1 MNNSQNIF
9 NIKSIDKNGCKEFWL
24 NSIENHGKGIK
35 IIDHTI
41 DFLRSNNARAFSIR
55 LFGNR
60 NDLTLANEELRNAK
74 LHDISCPPL
83 LLIENSSEL
92 RIQLYA
98 ISGVNSRA
106 LYFKDEFIGR
116 EFEDNNARYLMLL
129 VLPYKLKESK
139 YEQAKTMFNKADQ
152 ILNHFGSGF
161 SDTVRT
167 WLYADDILSW
177 YDKLNKARNC
187 FFKQHGIFNRLVP
200 ASTGIGLAN
209 LAGTAMATQVLAI
222 VPKTKNI
229 LIQKATSPLQRS
241 ALDYKSSFSRVVKV
255 KSPCN
260 QKLYV
265 SGTAS
270 IDQSGKTVFTG
281 NAAAQLNMT
290 MKVVNAI
297 LDDANM
303 KWSNTVSA
311 LVYFKHHKDFHL
323 FDEYCISH
331 NLNIPHVKLHA
342 DVCRDDLLFEIELD
356 AVK

>member
-116 EFEDNNARYLMLL
+116 EFE
-129 VLPYKLKESK
+129 
-139 YEQAKTMFNKADQ
+139 
-152 ILNHFGSGF
+152 
-161 SDTVRT
+161 
-167 WLYADDILSW
+167 
-177 YDKLNKARNC
+177 
-187 FFKQHGIFNRLVP
+187 
-200 ASTGIGLAN
+200 
-209 LAGTAMATQVLAI
+209 
-222 VPKTKNI
+222 
-229 LIQKATSPLQRS
+229 
-241 ALDYKSSFSRVVKV
+241 
-255 KSPCN
+255 
-260 QKLYV
+260 
-265 SGTAS
+265 
-270 IDQSGKTVFTG
+270 
-281 NAAAQLNMT
+281 
-290 MKVVNAI
+290 
-297 LDDANM
+297 
-303 KWSNTVSA
+303 
-311 LVYFKHHKDFHL
+311 
-323 FDEYCISH
+323 
-331 NLNIPHVKLHA
+331 
-342 DVCRDDLLFEIELD
+342 
-356 AVK
+356 